1 MAQGP
6 SLTKEPAGAYGW
18 TMVRFLAAALIAG
31 SAAFAAD
38 ATTVPVT
45 FNKDVLPILQK
56 NCQGCHR
63 PGEIGPMSFLTYE
76 STRPWAKAMKAAV
89 VSKKMPLWFADPK
102 YGHFANE
109 RRLSDRDLQK
119 IVAWV
124 DAGALEG
131 AAKDKPPPI
140 EWTEGW

>member
-1 MAQGP
+1 MIVRGAILRVNLRMMAIGI
-6 SLTKEPAGAYGW
+6 AI
-18 TMVRFLAAALIAG
+18 AAA
-31 SAAFAAD
+31 AFGAD
-38 ATTVPVT
+38 TASTSGNVT
-45 FNKDVLPILQK
+45 FNKDVLPILQR
-56 NCQGCHR
+56 NCQVCHR

-89 VSKKMPLWFADPK
+89 VSRKMPPWFADPR

-124 DAGALEG
+124 EAGAPEG
-131 AAKDKPPPI
+131 AAKDKPAPI
-140 EWTEGW
+140 EWTEGWNIRPD